1 MPDASFEAKK
11 ALGIDLP
18 EIEQRSPQIAG
29 VLVVAT
35 DMKHAATRDLYCYWD
50 SLRGARMAP
59 ERVDIDPGAIR
70 RILGDTFIV
79 EVDGARG
86 YPFRLAGT
94 RLCAMMGHE
103 LRGWSLLESFA
114 DADRREMSR
123 LLAAVSDDSAAVVVG
138 VEATS
143 NQNHHLDLEL
153 LTLPL
158 RHRGKTHS
166 RILGSLT
173 PGETPYWIG
182 ICPLVRLSIRSI
194 RILWPSSREML
205 APTPAIAPILPEG
218 VRRVGHLTIVDGGK
232 SLPQ

>member
-1 MPDASFEAKK
+1 MRG
-11 ALGIDLP
+11 L
-18 EIEQRSPQIAG
+18 
-29 VLVVAT
+29 VVVAT

-79 EVDGARG
+79 EVDGVRG

-103 LRGWSLLESFA
+103 LRGWSLIESFA
-114 DADRREMSR
+114 VRPARDVAPARR
-123 LLAAVSDDSAAVVVG
+123 LSDDSAAVVVG
-138 VEATS
+138 IEATS
-143 NQNHHLDLEL
+143 NQHHHLDLEL
-153 LTLPL
+153 LMLPL

-182 ICPLVRLSIRSI
+182 ICPLVRLSIRWMP
-194 RILWPSSREML
+194 ILWPSSREML
-205 APTPAIAPILPEG
+205 APTA
-218 VRRVGHLTIVDGGK
+218 RRSRRFCPKACAASAT
-232 SLPQ
+232 

>member
-1 MPDASFEAKK
+1 M
-11 ALGIDLP
+11 
-18 EIEQRSPQIAG
+18 
-29 VLVVAT
+29 

-50 SLRGARMAP
+50 SLRGARTAP

-79 EVDGARG
+79 EVDELRT

-103 LRGWSLLESFA
+103 LRGWSLL
-114 DADRREMSR
+114 DNWIDGDRREIER
-123 LLAAVSDDSAAVVVG
+123 LLAAVSDDLAAVVVG
-138 VEATS
+138 VDATS
-143 NQNHHLDLEL
+143 NQGHSLELEL
-153 LTLPL
+153 LMLPL

-173 PGETPYWIG
+173 PAETPYWIG
-182 ICPLVRLSIRSI
+182 ICPLNRLSIHSI
-194 RILWPSSREML
+194 RILWPSGRDALSV
-205 APTPAIAPILPEG
+205 APKSSSVLPEG

-232 SLPQ
+232 GRGSL